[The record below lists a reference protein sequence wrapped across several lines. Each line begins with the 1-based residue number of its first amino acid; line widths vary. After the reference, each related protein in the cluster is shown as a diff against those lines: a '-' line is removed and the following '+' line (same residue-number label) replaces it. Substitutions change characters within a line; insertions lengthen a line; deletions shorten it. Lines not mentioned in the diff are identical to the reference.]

1 MRRKVLVWLLFLL
14 CLLLL
19 SLGATPWSKT
29 ADAAL
34 ISLRLTLIAIVSILA
49 VREWWRHRHG
59 DRVRGPDMGDTILQ
73 RLRRWYYGDEKKSN

>member
-1 MRRKVLVWLLFLL
+1 MRRKILVWLLFLS

-19 SLGATPWSKT
+19 SLGSNPWSKT

-34 ISLRLTLIAIVSILA
+34 ISVRLTLIAIVSILA

-59 DRVRGPDMGDTILQ
+59 SQAAVPDTGDTILR
-73 RLRRWYYGDEKKSN
+73 RLRRWYYGGEKKSN